1 MKSRKEIL
9 ILTPKGAEDLH
20 RGTYQFDVTAK
31 NILLLIEQGASTT
44 EMLLHRSMFPHNTV
58 VESLHR
64 LVRSKS
70 VAVATDD
77 GSASRAGVSDTG
89 NYLGRDE
96 LHLKLD
102 VAVSQAR
109 FALSNFCMD
118 NFASENQYLVDA
130 ISLCTDVFSLQ
141 EVVNAIRMDVD
152 EFCPG
157 RLHALIA
164 CVREINETDEAA
176 VTPPAATAG
185 APRSG
190 VRPSAT
196 QPPAAHQNAKAPLPS
211 KPPPGAPEVK
221 NPTVS
226 RPSAAQPYVA
236 PPEPVKKPAAGS
248 ASTEPPRLE
257 AAISLAQARFALT
270 EFCLNEFGV
279 QGQPFVDGVNRAGD
293 VPAMQ
298 KAFNLIRTE
307 TLNRHR
313 DKLPLLLACVRE
325 INETAL

>member
-20 RGTYQFDVTAK
+20 KGTYQFDVTAK

-44 EMLLHRSMFPHNTV
+44 EMLLQRSMFPHNTV

-89 NYLGRDE
+89 SYPGRDE

-118 NFASENQYLVDA
+118 NFDSENQYLVDA

-141 EVVNAIRMDVD
+141 EAVNTIRMDVD

-176 VTPPAATAG
+176 VTPPG
-185 APRSG
+185 ARVVKILPVSR
-190 VRPSAT
+190 
-196 QPPAAHQNAKAPLPS
+196 PAAAQ
-211 KPPPGAPEVK
+211 
-221 NPTVS
+221 
-226 RPSAAQPYVA
+226 PSAAQ
-236 PPEPVKKPAAGS
+236 PEPVKKPAAGS